1 VTLLDPEA
9 LELLDLRGA
18 LELLDLRGAL
28 DVLDFRRVGFCWIS
42 SPRVPSTD
50 YKLTSHVGFLTFYP
64 CQAAI
69 STLLASVRSR
79 R

>member
-1 VTLLDPEA
+1 VTLLDPE
-9 LELLDLRGA
+9 A

-50 YKLTSHVGFLTFYP
+50 YKLTSHVGFLLDFAP
-64 CQAAI
+64 
-69 STLLASVRSR
+69 R
-79 R
+79 